1 MIDVKALRNSPA
13 EYYASAEKRGFGRE
27 EIDGFFKLDEE
38 WRSLVRSLNSLRK
51 QRNDFSMEIGDIIK
65 KGGNPDEFKAKVR
78 VVNDE
83 IAKLES
89 RQKEVEKER
98 DQLLS
103 LIPNIL
109 HESVPVAS
117 GDENNK
123 FVRFSGVARVYRED
137 LERFKALTEDNGR
150 FEVIEKR
157 PESHVDLVQKLNIA
171 DFERA
176 AKISGSRF
184 YFLKNRLVKLELA
197 LINYAID
204 FLSQRG
210 FTAVSPPFM
219 MNYESLSR
227 ATDIETFKEA
237 LYKIEN
243 DDLFMIATSEH
254 PIGAMLMDEIL
265 DPDEL
270 PIRVAGISPC
280 FRREAGAHGKDT
292 KGIFRV
298 HNFYKVEQFIFCKP
312 EDSWDFHEEITKN
325 TEDLITSLGIPYRV
339 VNVCSG
345 ELSRLNSKKYDIEA
359 WFPSQGTFRE
369 VASSSNNTDFQARS
383 LNIRYRTPEGNRY
396 VHTLNN
402 TGLATTR
409 MMVCIMEN
417 FQTDRGSIRIPETL
431 IPYAGF
437 EEIV

>member
-1 MIDVKALRNSPA
+1 MIDVRSLRNSPS
-13 EYYASAEKRGFGRE
+13 EYYSSAEKRGFGRE
-27 EIDGFFKLDEE
+27 EIDGFFRLDEE
-38 WRSLVRSLNSLRK
+38 WRSLVRNLNALRK
-51 QRNDFSMEIGDIIK
+51 QRNDFSAEIGKIVKSGGDPEEPK
-65 KGGNPDEFKAKVR
+65 KKVKS
-78 VVNDE
+78 VNDE
-83 IAKLES
+83 ISKLEA

-98 DQLLS
+98 DQFLS

-123 FVRFSGVARVYRED
+123 FVRFSGTARVFKED
-137 LERFKALTEDNGR
+137 LENFRSLTEGSGI
-150 FEVIEKR
+150 FELIEKR
-157 PESHVDLVQKLNIA
+157 PESHVDVIQRLNIA
-171 DFERA
+171 DLERA
-176 AKISGSRF
+176 AKISGARF

-210 FTAVSPPFM
+210 FTAVSPPLM
-219 MNYESLSR
+219 MKYEPLSR
-227 ATDIETFKEA
+227 TTDIDTFREA
-237 LYKIEN
+237 LYKIED
-243 DDLFMIATSEH
+243 DDLYMIATSEH

-265 DPDEL
+265 DPHEL

-298 HNFYKVEQFIFCKP
+298 HNFYKVEQFIFCRP
-312 EDSWDFHEEITKN
+312 EESWDFHEEITKN
-325 TEDLITSLGIPYRV
+325 TEDLIRSLEIPYRV

-369 VASSSNNTDFQARS
+369 VASSSNNTDYQARS
-383 LNIRYRTPEGNRY
+383 LNIRYRTPDGNRY

-409 MMVCIMEN
+409 MMVCIIEN
-417 FQTDRGSIRIPETL
+417 FQTDQGTIRIPEAL
-431 IPYAGF
+431 IPYTGF
-437 EEIV
+437 EEIT